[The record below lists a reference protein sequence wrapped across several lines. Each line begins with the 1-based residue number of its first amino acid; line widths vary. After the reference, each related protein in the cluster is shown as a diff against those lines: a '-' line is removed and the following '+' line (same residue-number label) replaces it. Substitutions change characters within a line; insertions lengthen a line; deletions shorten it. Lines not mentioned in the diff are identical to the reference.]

1 MLAPMKRRH
10 GDSARQR
17 RDALV
22 RATIE
27 VAAEKGMSGV
37 THRAVTERAG
47 LPLATVGYFFDS
59 ITDLAAEALRTGV
72 AEDVARLRTLADE
85 LAATSPGT
93 DAMAEAFAAALMSPP
108 TDALAFLE
116 GLLHAARDPQFGPV
130 VAEVLTAGRDVADR
144 AATVAGATRTDP
156 GSLLALV
163 HGYLLHA
170 LAAPELVEPDALLRG
185 LRAQVIGTLVESGE
199 IEAALRL
206 AGRGSADDA
215 YLAP

>member
-27 VAAEKGMSGV
+27 VAAEKGMAGV

-59 ITDLAAEALRTGV
+59 ISDLAAEALRTGV

-93 DAMAEAFAAALMSPP
+93 DA
-108 TDALAFLE
+108 
-116 GLLHAARDPQFGPV
+116 H
-130 VAEVLTAGRDVADR
+130 
-144 AATVAGATRTDP
+144 
-156 GSLLALV
+156 
-163 HGYLLHA
+163 
-170 LAAPELVEPDALLRG
+170 
-185 LRAQVIGTLVESGE
+185 
-199 IEAALRL
+199 
-206 AGRGSADDA
+206 GRGSRGGADVAADRRA
-215 YLAP
+215 RVPGGTPPRRPRPRIPPRSWPRCSPPAATSPPARRPSPARPGPTRPPCSPSCTAICCTRSRPPTWSTPTTSCAGCAPL

>member
-1 MLAPMKRRH
+1 MKRRH

-47 LPLATVGYFFDS
+47 LPLTTVGYFFDS
-59 ITDLAAEALRTGV
+59 ISDLAAEALRTGV

-85 LAATSPGT
+85 LAAAGSGAEAT
-93 DAMAEAFAAALMSPP
+93 AEAFASALTSPP
-108 TDALAFLE
+108 GDSLAFVEALV
-116 GLLHAARDPQFGPV
+116 HAARDEEFRPV
-130 VAEVLTAGRDVADR
+130 VGEVLTAGRAVAEQ
-144 AATVAGATRTDP
+144 AAEVVGATPADP
-156 GSLLALV
+156 ASLLALV

-170 LAAPELVEPDALLRG
+170 LAAPDLVEPDALLRG
-185 LRAQVIGTLVESGE
+185 LRALAIGTLVDRGE
-199 IEAALRL
+199 ISLALRV
-206 AGRGSADDA
+206 AGREAEISR
-215 YLAP
+215 

>member
-1 MLAPMKRRH
+1 MKRRH

-27 VAAEKGMSGV
+27 VAAEKGIAGV

-59 ITDLAAEALRTGV
+59 ITDLAAEAMRAGV

-85 LAATSPGT
+85 LAATESGT

-108 TDALAFLE
+108 TDSLAFLE
-116 GLLHAARDPQFGPV
+116 GLLHAAREPQFRPV
-130 VAEVLTAGRDVADR
+130 VAEALAAGRAVADR
-144 AATVAGATRTDP
+144 AATVTGATRTDP
-156 GSLLALV
+156 GSVLALV

-170 LAAPELVEPDALLRG
+170 LAAPDLVDPDALLRG
-185 LRAQVIGTLVESGE
+185 LRALVIGTLVESGE
-199 IEAALRL
+199 VSVALRL

-215 YLAP
+215 YLTT